1 MKAYRIIDKDE
12 RNARAELVL
21 HTFEEVKQAFEP
33 DKAELPEEWEKW
45 EDVQD
50 IEDLQ
55 KYLEA
60 FYEGDAV
67 PVSFE
72 EVEVKSLE
80 ELKRLNAY
88 LNSDEL
94 ENALWDMHAEQN

>member
-45 EDVQD
+45 ENVQD

-72 EVEVKSLE
+72 EVEVKSIE
-80 ELKRLNAY
+80 DIKQSNDFLK
-88 LNSDEL
+88 SGEL
-94 ENALWDMHAEQN
+94 EDAMWGFE

>member
-1 MKAYRIIDKDE
+1 MKAYRVIDKDE

-55 KYLEA
+55 KYLKA

-72 EVEVKSLE
+72 EVEVESLE
-80 ELKRLNAY
+80 ELKRSNDFLK
-88 LNSDEL
+88 SEEL
-94 ENALWDMHAEQN
+94 ENVLWGLE